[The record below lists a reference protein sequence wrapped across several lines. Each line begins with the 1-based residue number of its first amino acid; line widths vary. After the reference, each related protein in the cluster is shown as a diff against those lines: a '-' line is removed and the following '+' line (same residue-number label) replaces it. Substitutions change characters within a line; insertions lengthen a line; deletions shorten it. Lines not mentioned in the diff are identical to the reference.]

1 MISGHESKRGVD
13 RGEDVNYEGG
23 ELNQAKTGFPNRELG
38 ILLLLAVVQFINI
51 LDFMVMMP
59 LGPQLMRLMAM
70 TPAQFSHVVSSY
82 TFAAGLSGIL
92 SAFFIDRFDRK
103 RALLFVYAG
112 FLVGTL
118 ACALAPGYKTLSFA
132 RALTGAFGGV
142 LGALT
147 LAIVGDLIPVERR
160 GRGLGIIMTSFSLA
174 AVVGVPTGLALAN
187 AFSWH
192 AAFFLI
198 SGLGLPILI
207 ALWLLIPPL
216 RAHLGNAQAG
226 REGLWGLFESLRRD
240 RAQAFALSLTPTLL
254 LSQFAIVPFM
264 SPYLVS
270 NVGLTE
276 YDLTYVFLLG
286 GGATLFS
293 MPMTGRLSDRFG
305 STRIFT
311 LTAALSTIPIL
322 TLTHL
327 PRTALW
333 AVLTISTIF
342 FVIASARMVP
352 AMTLVTEAVAPRW
365 RGGFMSLNGSF
376 QQLSAGLASFIV
388 GVIITR
394 GYDGKLLHYEHA
406 GYLAAVASVACVFI
420 SRRLQPYREAESQ
433 VPKSALLSSS

>member
-1 MISGHESKRGVD
+1 
-13 RGEDVNYEGG
+13 
-23 ELNQAKTGFPNRELG
+23 LNHKKTGFPKRELG

-51 LDFMVMMP
+51 LDFMVIMP

-70 TPAQFSHVVSSY
+70 TPAQFSHVISSY
-82 TFAAGLSGIL
+82 TLAAGLSGIL

-103 RALLFVYAG
+103 KALLFVFVG

-118 ACALAPGYKTLSFA
+118 ACALAPGYKTLAVA

-160 GRGLGIIMTSFSLA
+160 GRGMGIIMTSFSLA
-174 AVVGVPTGLALAN
+174 AVIGVPTGLALAN

-192 AAFFLI
+192 ATFFLI

-207 ALWLLIPPL
+207 ALGLLIPPL
-216 RAHLGNAQAG
+216 RAHLENAQAG
-226 REGLWGLFESLRRD
+226 RERLFGLFENLQRD
-240 RAQAFALSLTPTLL
+240 KAQVFALSLTPTLL
-254 LSQFAIVPFM
+254 LGHFTIVPFM

-276 YDLTYVFLLG
+276 YDLTYIFLFG

-293 MPMTGRLSDRFG
+293 MPMTGKLSDRFG
-305 STRIFT
+305 PAKIFT
-311 LTAALSTIPIL
+311 LTAALATIPII
-322 TLTHL
+322 TITSL

-333 AVLTISTIF
+333 ATLAISTIF

-352 AMTLVTEAVAPRW
+352 AMALVTEAVPPQW

-376 QQLSAGLASFIV
+376 QQLSAGLASFIA
-388 GVIITR
+388 GVIITQ
-394 GYDGKLLHYEHA
+394 GHDGKLLNYQQA
-406 GYLAAVASVACVFI
+406 GYLAAGASVACVFI
-420 SRRLQPYREAESQ
+420 SRRLRPYRETESQ
-433 VPKSALLSSS
+433 VPKVVELV

>member
-1 MISGHESKRGVD
+1 
-13 RGEDVNYEGG
+13 
-23 ELNQAKTGFPNRELG
+23 
-38 ILLLLAVVQFINI
+38 
-51 LDFMVMMP
+51 MVMMP

-103 RALLFVYAG
+103 RALLFVYVG

-118 ACALAPGYKTLSFA
+118 SCALAPGYKTLAFA

-160 GRGLGIIMTSFSLA
+160 GRGMGIIMTSFSLA

-207 ALWLLIPPL
+207 AMGFLIPPL
-216 RAHLGNAQAG
+216 RAHLENARAG
-226 REGLWGLFESLRRD
+226 KERMWGLFENLRRD
-240 RAQAFALSLTPTLL
+240 KAQVFALSLTPTLL
-254 LSQFAIVPFM
+254 LGHFTIVPFM

-276 YDLTYVFLLG
+276 YDLTYIFLFG
-286 GGATLFS
+286 GCATLFS

-305 STRIFT
+305 SAKIFT
-311 LTAALSTIPIL
+311 LTAALTTIPIL
-322 TLTHL
+322 TLTRL
-327 PRTALW
+327 PQTALW
-333 AVLTISTIF
+333 TTLAISTIF

-352 AMTLVTEAVAPRW
+352 AMAMVTEAVPPQW

-376 QQLSAGLASFIV
+376 QQLSAGLASFIA

-394 GYDGKLLHYEHA
+394 GHDGKLLHFQQA
-406 GYLAAVASVACVFI
+406 GYLAAGASVACIFI
-420 SRRLQPYREAESQ
+420 SRRLRPYRKTESQ
-433 VPKSALLSSS
+433 VPKVVELV

>member
-1 MISGHESKRGVD
+1 
-13 RGEDVNYEGG
+13 
-23 ELNQAKTGFPNRELG
+23 LNQTKTGFPNRELG
-38 ILLLLAVVQFINI
+38 ILLLLAIVQFINI

-70 TPAQFSHVVSSY
+70 TPAQFSYVVSSY
-82 TFAAGLSGIL
+82 TIAAGLSGIL

-103 RALLFVYAG
+103 WALLFVYAG

-118 ACALAPGYKTLSFA
+118 ACALAPGYKTLAFA

-160 GRGLGIIMTSFSLA
+160 GRGMGIIMTSFSLA

-207 ALWLLIPPL
+207 ALGFLIPPL
-216 RAHLGNAQAG
+216 RAHLENAQAG
-226 REGLWGLFESLRRD
+226 RERLWGLFESLRRD
-240 RAQAFALSLTPTLL
+240 KAQAFALSLTPTLL
-254 LSQFAIVPFM
+254 LGHFAIVPFM
-264 SPYLVS
+264 SPYLIS

-276 YDLTYVFLLG
+276 HDLTYVFLFG
-286 GGATLFS
+286 GAATLFS

-305 STRIFT
+305 SVKIFT
-311 LTAALSTIPIL
+311 LTAALTTIPIL

-333 AVLTISTIF
+333 ATLTISTIF

-352 AMTLVTEAVAPRW
+352 AMTMVTEAVPPQW

-376 QQLSAGLASFIV
+376 QQLSAGLASFIA

-394 GYDGKLLHYEHA
+394 GHNGKLLHYEHA
-406 GYLAAVASVACVFI
+406 GYFAVVASVACIFI
-420 SRRLQPYREAESQ
+420 SRRLRPYRESGSQ
-433 VPKSALLSSS
+433 VPKAVELV